1 MIDRVPPQNIEAE
14 QAVLGAMLIS
24 KEAIAESA
32 QILNPQDFYREAH
45 RIVFEAMLDL
55 SNRNQ
60 AVDNLTV
67 IEQLNKTNQLEK
79 VGGIAFVT
87 ALANTVPTAANV
99 VFYAK
104 IVKEKALMRHLINTA
119 TAIAAMGYEGA
130 DDADSIMDKA
140 EKMILEIAS
149 NRKTGDFTPI
159 NQIVIDTFSKI
170 ENLYES
176 KGGLTGLSTGFKDL
190 DKLTAGL
197 QPSDL
202 ILVAARPSMGKTAF
216 TLNIASHVALKEN
229 KPVAFFSLE
238 MSKEQLMQRML
249 CAEGLVESQR
259 LRVGDLDE
267 QDWQKLIAAAD
278 KFSKAPL
285 YIDDTPGISIMELRS
300 KARRLQQEK
309 GLSLVLIDYLQL
321 MQGRANKNG
330 DNRQQE
336 ISEISR
342 SLKSL
347 ARELNVPVIALSQLS
362 RSVESRQI
370 KKPMLSD
377 LRESGSLEQ
386 DADIVMFLYR
396 EDYYNAE
403 TENKNSKMEKTIE
416 DLDLSLS
423 DIKYSDDSYSF
434 NLFYRSYVGLDPDGI
449 FALFNETTLGY
460 VSGSSRFSN
469 GKGEDLSYTDTTV
482 NKLKLGINPGIAIF
496 IMPNVGA
503 EVSFGV
509 AGFSYSWES
518 QKKSTGEV
526 GKRTS
531 SGANFKINL
540 FNINIGLIVCL

>member
-1 MIDRVPPQNIEAE
+1 MPPQNIEAE

-24 KEAIAESA
+24 QEAIAETA
-32 QILNPQDFYREAH
+32 QILTPVDFYREAH
-45 RIVFEAMLDL
+45 RIVYETILDL
-55 SNRNQ
+55 TNKNQ

-67 IEQLNKTNQLEK
+67 IEQLNKSGQLEK

-99 VFYAK
+99 IFYAK
-104 IVKEKALMRHLINTA
+104 IVKEKSLMRRLINTA
-119 TAIAAMGYEGA
+119 TAIATMGYE
-130 DDADSIMDKA
+130 DSEDADIIIDKA
-140 EKMILEIAS
+140 EKMILELAS
-149 NRKTGDFTPI
+149 NRKTSDFTPI
-159 NQIVIDTFSKI
+159 KQIVIDTFSKI
-170 ENLYES
+170 EGLYES

-190 DKLTAGL
+190 DRLTTGL

-216 TLNIASHVALKEN
+216 TLNIASHVAIKEN
-229 KPVAFFSLE
+229 KPVALFSLE

-249 CAEGLVESQR
+249 CAEGLIESQR

-309 GLSLVLIDYLQL
+309 GLSLILIDYLQL
-321 MQGRANKNG
+321 MQGRSTKGN

-386 DADIVMFLYR
+386 DADIVIFLYR

-403 TENKNSKMEKTIE
+403 TENKNITDVIIAKHRNGPVDSIQLFFHKQFTKFA
-416 DLDLSLS
+416 DLLRTT
-423 DIKYSDDSYSF
+423 DD
-434 NLFYRSYVGLDPDGI
+434 N
-449 FALFNETTLGY
+449 
-460 VSGSSRFSN
+460 
-469 GKGEDLSYTDTTV
+469 
-482 NKLKLGINPGIAIF
+482 
-496 IMPNVGA
+496 M
-503 EVSFGV
+503 
-509 AGFSYSWES
+509 
-518 QKKSTGEV
+518 Q
-526 GKRTS
+526 
-531 SGANFKINL
+531 
-540 FNINIGLIVCL
+540 

>member
-1 MIDRVPPQNIEAE
+1 MIDRMPPQNIEAE

-24 KEAIAESA
+24 KEAIAETA
-32 QILNPQDFYREAH
+32 QILSPTDFYREAH
-45 RIVFEAMLDL
+45 RIVYETMLEL
-55 SNRNQ
+55 SNKNQ

-67 IEQLNKTNQLEK
+67 IERLNKSGLLEK

-99 VFYAK
+99 IFYAK
-104 IVKEKALMRHLINTA
+104 IVREKSLMRRLINTA
-119 TAIAAMGYEGA
+119 TAIATMGYEDSEEA
-130 DDADSIMDKA
+130 DTIMDKA

-149 NRKTGDFTPI
+149 NRKTSDFTPI
-159 NQIVIDTFSKI
+159 KQIVIDTFSKI
-170 ENLYES
+170 EGLYES

-190 DKLTAGL
+190 DKITTGL

-216 TLNIASHVALKEN
+216 TLNIASHVAIKEN

-267 QDWQKLIAAAD
+267 QDWHKLIAAAD

-285 YIDDTPGISIMELRS
+285 YIDDTPGITIMELRS

-309 GLSLVLIDYLQL
+309 GLSLILIDYLQL
-321 MQGRANKNG
+321 MQGRSSKSS

-386 DADIVMFLYR
+386 DADIVIFLYR
-396 EDYYNAE
+396 EDYYNTE
-403 TENKNSKMEKTIE
+403 TENKNITDVIIAKHRNGPVDSIQLFFHKQFTKFA
-416 DLDLSLS
+416 DLLRTT
-423 DIKYSDDSYSF
+423 DD
-434 NLFYRSYVGLDPDGI
+434 
-449 FALFNETTLGY
+449 
-460 VSGSSRFSN
+460 
-469 GKGEDLSYTDTTV
+469 
-482 NKLKLGINPGIAIF
+482 
-496 IMPNVGA
+496 
-503 EVSFGV
+503 
-509 AGFSYSWES
+509 
-518 QKKSTGEV
+518 
-526 GKRTS
+526 
-531 SGANFKINL
+531 
-540 FNINIGLIVCL
+540 NI